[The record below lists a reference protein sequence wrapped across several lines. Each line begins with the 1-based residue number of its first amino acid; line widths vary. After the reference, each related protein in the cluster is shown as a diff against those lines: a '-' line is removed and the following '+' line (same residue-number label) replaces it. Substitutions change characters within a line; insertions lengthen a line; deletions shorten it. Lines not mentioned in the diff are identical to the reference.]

1 MATMAARKPDYLSEP
16 VEPTIE
22 AQWLRSHPNVPK
34 FMHPSYVKWYKEALA
49 NAKAGTGDKRSQG
62 DTVAAR
68 P

>member
-1 MATMAARKPDYLSEP
+1 MAARKLDYLSEP

-22 AQWLRSHPNVPK
+22 AQWLRSHVYTPLWW
-34 FMHPSYVKWYKEALA
+34 HPSYVKWYKEALS

-62 DTVAAR
+62 DTVAAC